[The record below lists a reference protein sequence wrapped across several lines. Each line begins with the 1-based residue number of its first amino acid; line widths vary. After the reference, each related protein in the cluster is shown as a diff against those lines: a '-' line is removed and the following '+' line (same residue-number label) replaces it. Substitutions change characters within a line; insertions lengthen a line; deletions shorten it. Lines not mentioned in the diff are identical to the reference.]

1 MFIKFSQEQKNRM
14 IADIQRFFEEERGE
28 EIGELAAENVLEFVK
43 EHLGPHFYNQAIK
56 DTKELVE
63 QKMLSIEEDLYALE
77 RPIKG

>member
-28 EIGELAAENVLEFVK
+28 EIGELAAESVLEFVK

-56 DTKELVE
+56 DTKELIE

>member
-28 EIGELAAENVLEFVK
+28 EIGEIAAENVLEFVK

>member
-14 IADIQRFFEEERGE
+14 VADIQRFFEEERGE

-43 EHLGPHFYNQAIK
+43 EYLGPHFYNQAIK

>member
-1 MFIKFSQEQKNRM
+1 M

-28 EIGELAAENVLEFVK
+28 EIGEIAAENVLEFVK

-77 RPIKG
+77 RPVKG